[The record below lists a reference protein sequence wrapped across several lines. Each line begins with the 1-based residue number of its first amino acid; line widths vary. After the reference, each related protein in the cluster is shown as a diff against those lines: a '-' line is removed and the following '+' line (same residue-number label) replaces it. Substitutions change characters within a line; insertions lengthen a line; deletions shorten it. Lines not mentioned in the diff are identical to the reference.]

1 MPKIYLLHSAVVSS
15 ELRSDFREGFVWM
28 ISGDIRTK
36 CTKHE
41 IGETERE
48 RERLDIFV
56 FICNNY

>member
-1 MPKIYLLHSAVVSS
+1 VPKIYLLHSAVVSS

-48 RERLDIFV
+48 REIRY
-56 FICNNY
+56 ICIYM

>member
-48 RERLDIFV
+48 REIRY
-56 FICNNY
+56 ICIYM